1 MNLLN
6 GVFYKG
12 SAFSKVSSD
21 SKPNSLE
28 RHGRSMD
35 HSTNMNSKSSN
46 PSLEERSKLVYSSER
61 YSSSSDR
68 DMSINSDKGTSIER
82 P

>member
-12 SAFSKVSSD
+12 SAFTKVSSD
-21 SKPNSLE
+21 STPSSLE

-35 HSTNMNSKSSN
+35 HSTDMTSKSSN
-46 PSLEERSKLVYSSER
+46 PSLEERSKIVYSSER

-68 DMSINSDKGTSIER
+68 DMSINSDKRRSIER